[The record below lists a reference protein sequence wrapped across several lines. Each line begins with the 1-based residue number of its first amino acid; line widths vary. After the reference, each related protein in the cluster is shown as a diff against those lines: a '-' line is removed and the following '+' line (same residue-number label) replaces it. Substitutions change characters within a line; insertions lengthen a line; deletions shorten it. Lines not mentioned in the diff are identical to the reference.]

1 MLFQFKIQLKNITDP
16 TVWRRVTVPAG
27 FSFAKF
33 HKVIQA
39 AFGWENYHL
48 YQFSPKGWGSGPVI
62 SVPDPSGF
70 ESPFDEMEKL
80 NSAKTK
86 LSDIFTSEKQKYT
99 YIYDFGDNW
108 QHGIALEK
116 IISDTAATA
125 SCLAGKGACPPEDCG
140 GWPGFERLKEIMT
153 DPADPE
159 HAEMKEWLGMDD
171 NETWDASAFDLERI
185 NKAVRQ
191 VR

>member
-1 MLFQFKIQLKNITDP
+1 MLFQFKIQLKNITNP
-16 TVWRRVTVPAG
+16 TVWRRVVVPAR

-48 YQFSPKGWGSGPVI
+48 YQFSPRGWGSQPVI
-62 SVPDPSGF
+62 GVPDPSGF

-86 LSDIFTSEKQKYT
+86 LSGIFTHEKQKYA
-99 YIYDFGDNW
+99 YIYDFGDDW
-108 QHGIALEK
+108 LHEITLEK
-116 IISDTAATA
+116 ISNDEAKAA
-125 SCLAGKGACPPEDCG
+125 SCIGGKGACPPEDCG
-140 GWPGFERLKEIMT
+140 SWPGYERLKEIMA
-153 DPADPE
+153 DPTDPE
-159 HAEMKEWLGMDD
+159 HAEMREWLGLED
-171 NETWDASAFDLERI
+171 NETWNASAFDLEGT